1 MLVFAVA
8 GVGIAALADWIRRS
22 TEAVAART
30 RPSIGGLLNV
40 TLGNI
45 AELILALFV
54 LRTGAQSV
62 VKATITGSIIG
73 NGLLGLGLAVLAGS
87 WGRVKQTFQPERAGL
102 LASLLTLAV
111 LALLIPAL
119 FDYTERQ
126 LWQVPP
132 ADTLDE
138 QFSLGA
144 AVVLIVAYVA
154 NLAYTFV
161 THRDVFAPRQVNA
174 ERESGSAWPA
184 VGILVLA
191 TAAVA
196 LEAELIS
203 DALGSA
209 AESLGLTPFR

>member
-1 MLVFAVA
+1 MANAEPWPAARTARFAALVAVPASWALARFGGSPVLVFVVA
-8 GVGIAALADWIRRS
+8 GVGIAVLADWIRRG
-22 TEAVAART
+22 TEDIAPRT

-40 TLGNI
+40 TLGNV

-102 LASLLTLAV
+102 LASLLTLSV

-126 LWQVPP
+126 LWH
-132 ADTLDE
+132 E
-138 QFSLGA
+138 
-144 AVVLIVAYVA
+144 
-154 NLAYTFV
+154 
-161 THRDVFAPRQVNA
+161 
-174 ERESGSAWPA
+174 
-184 VGILVLA
+184 
-191 TAAVA
+191 
-196 LEAELIS
+196 
-203 DALGSA
+203 
-209 AESLGLTPFR
+209 